1 MLIALEAII
10 RVRYSFHKV
19 NSNLCWEFM
28 KIGVI
33 NQVKDSEKRVLLTPA
48 DAAKLIKLG
57 HSVYIESNSGSG
69 AFFPDTL
76 YTDVGASISNN
87 SDILSTPD
95 IILSLNSNDPDIIN
109 KIQKGKTL
117 ITNIPLNLNNEF
129 ANNAAK
135 GQVTLINLG
144 TIPRIA
150 RAQSMNILSSQSSL
164 AGYKAT
170 LIAAQLLGKIFPM
183 MMTAAGTIPPAHGLI
198 LGAGVAGLQ
207 SIATSRRLGAVV
219 SAYDVRP
226 VVKEQVESL
235 GAKFLQLDFG
245 EQNLE
250 DSSGYAKE
258 VTNDIKV
265 KEDALVHQNVALAD
279 YVITTAL
286 IPGRPAPLLVNKDMV
301 SSMKPGSVIIDMAAE
316 MGGNCEL
323 TKPGET
329 IISNDV
335 IISGPINLPSQ
346 IPNHASQMLSANIIS
361 LLKHFIP
368 KTELIIDLEDEITQ
382 QTCTSHEGI
391 NLLEN
396 NLNDTKNV
404 KDSNNE

>member
-1 MLIALEAII
+1 VLIALEAII

-150 RAQSMNILSSQSSL
+150 RAQSMDILSSQSSL

-404 KDSNNE
+404 KDSSNE

>member
-150 RAQSMNILSSQSSL
+150 RAQSMDILSSQSSL

>member
-1 MLIALEAII
+1 
-10 RVRYSFHKV
+10 
-19 NSNLCWEFM
+19 M

-33 NQVKDSEKRVLLTPA
+33 NQVKDNEKRVLLTPA
-48 DAAKLIKLG
+48 DTGKLIKLG
-57 HSVYIESNSGSG
+57 HSVYIESNSGTG
-69 AFFPDTL
+69 AFFPDSL
-76 YTDVGASISNN
+76 YTEVGASISTS
-87 SDILSTPD
+87 SDILSEPD
-95 IILSLNSNDPDIIN
+95 ILLSLNSNDPDIIN
-109 KIQKGKTL
+109 KINKCKTL
-117 ITNIPLNLNNEF
+117 ITNIPLSLNNEF
-129 ANNAAK
+129 ANNASK
-135 GQVTLINLG
+135 QHITLINLG

-150 RAQSMNILSSQSSL
+150 RAQSMDILSSQSSL

-207 SIATSRRLGAVV
+207 SIATSRRLAAVV

-250 DSSGYAKE
+250 DSGGYAKE
-258 VTNDIKV
+258 VTNDMKAQ
-265 KEDALVHQNVALAD
+265 EYALVHENLALAD
-279 YVITTAL
+279 YVITTSL

-368 KTELIIDLEDEITQ
+368 STELIIDLEDEITQ
-382 QTCTSHEGI
+382 QT
-391 NLLEN
+391 
-396 NLNDTKNV
+396 
-404 KDSNNE
+404 

>member
-1 MLIALEAII
+1 
-10 RVRYSFHKV
+10 
-19 NSNLCWEFM
+19 M

-150 RAQSMNILSSQSSL
+150 RAQSMDILSSQSSL

>member
-150 RAQSMNILSSQSSL
+150 RAQSMDILSSQSSL

-404 KDSNNE
+404 KDSSNE

>member
-1 MLIALEAII
+1 VLIALEAII

-109 KIQKGKTL
+109 KINKGKTL
-117 ITNIPLNLNNEF
+117 ITNIPLSLNNEF

-150 RAQSMNILSSQSSL
+150 RAQSMDILSSQSSL

>member
-1 MLIALEAII
+1 VLIALEAII

-150 RAQSMNILSSQSSL
+150 RAQSMDILSSQSSL

>member
-1 MLIALEAII
+1 
-10 RVRYSFHKV
+10 
-19 NSNLCWEFM
+19 M

-33 NQVKDSEKRVLLTPA
+33 NQVDDIEKRVLLIPA
-48 DAAKLIKLG
+48 DVGKLIKLG

-69 AFFPDTL
+69 AFFPDNL
-76 YTDVGASISNN
+76 YTDVGAFIANG
-87 SDILSTPD
+87 SDILTEPD
-95 IILSLNSNDPDIIN
+95 IILSLTSNSVEILD
-109 KIQKGKTL
+109 KITKGKTL
-117 ITNIPLNLNNEF
+117 ITNIPLNLNDEF
-129 ANNAAK
+129 ATKASK
-135 GQVTLINLG
+135 EHITLINLG

-150 RAQSMNILSSQSSL
+150 RAQSMDILSSQSSL

-245 EQNLE
+245 DQNLE
-250 DSSGYAKE
+250 DQGGYAKE
-258 VTNDIKV
+258 VTQDMKA
-265 KEDALVHQNVALAD
+265 KEDALVHENVALAD
-279 YVITTAL
+279 FVITTAL
-286 IPGRPAPLLVNKDMV
+286 IPGRPAPLLVDKSMV

-346 IPNHASQMLSANIIS
+346 IPNHASQMLSANVIS
-361 LLKHFIP
+361 LLKHFISA
-368 KTELIIDLEDEITQ
+368 TELHIDLEDEITL
-382 QTCTSHEGI
+382 QTCISHEGI
-391 NLLEN
+391 NLLKN
-396 NLNDTKNV
+396 NLNTTPKV
-404 KDSNNE
+404 KDINNE

>member
-1 MLIALEAII
+1 
-10 RVRYSFHKV
+10 
-19 NSNLCWEFM
+19 M

-33 NQVKDSEKRVLLTPA
+33 NQVDDIEKRVLLTPS
-48 DAAKLIKLG
+48 DVGKLIKQG
-57 HSVYIESNSGSG
+57 HSVYIESDSGSG
-69 AFFPDTL
+69 AFFPDNL
-76 YTDVGASISNN
+76 YTDVGAFIANG
-87 SDILSTPD
+87 SDIFDEPD
-95 IILSLNSNDPDIIN
+95 VILSLNSNAVNILD
-109 KIQKGKTL
+109 KITKGKTL
-117 ITNIPLNLNNEF
+117 ITNIPLNLNDEF
-129 ANNAAK
+129 ATKASK
-135 GQVTLINLG
+135 EHITLINLG
-144 TIPRIA
+144 AIPRIA
-150 RAQSMNILSSQSSL
+150 RAQSMDILSSQSSL

-207 SIATSRRLGAVV
+207 AIATSRRLGAVV

-235 GAKFLQLDFG
+235 GAKFLHLDFG
-245 EQNLE
+245 DQNLE
-250 DSSGYAKE
+250 DQGGYAKE
-258 VTNDIKV
+258 VTQDMKA
-265 KEDALVHQNVALAD
+265 KEDALVHENVALAD
-279 YVITTAL
+279 FVITTAL
-286 IPGRPAPLLVNKDMV
+286 IPGRPAPILVDKSMV

-368 KTELIIDLEDEITQ
+368 ATELHIDLEDEITL

-391 NLLEN
+391 NLLKN
-396 NLNDTKNV
+396 NLNTTPEV
-404 KDSNNE
+404 KDINNE

>member
-1 MLIALEAII
+1 
-10 RVRYSFHKV
+10 
-19 NSNLCWEFM
+19 M

-33 NQVKDSEKRVLLTPA
+33 NQVDDIEKRVLLIPA
-48 DAAKLIKLG
+48 DVAKLIKQG
-57 HSVYIESNSGSG
+57 HSVYIESTSGSG
-69 AFFPDTL
+69 AFFPDKM
-76 YTDVGASISNN
+76 YTDVGASIVNG
-87 SDILSTPD
+87 SDIFTEPD
-95 IILSLNSNDPDIIN
+95 IILSLNSNTTNILD
-109 KIQKGKTL
+109 KITKGKTL
-117 ITNIPLNLNNEF
+117 ITNIPLSLNDEL
-129 ANNAAK
+129 ATRASK
-135 GQVTLINLG
+135 EHITLINLG

-150 RAQSMNILSSQSSL
+150 RAQSMDILSSQSSL

-235 GAKFLQLDFG
+235 GAKFLELDFG
-245 EQNLE
+245 DQSLE
-250 DSSGYAKE
+250 DQGGYAKE
-258 VTNDIKV
+258 VTQDMIA
-265 KEDALVHQNVALAD
+265 KEDALVHENVALAD
-279 YVITTAL
+279 FVITTAL
-286 IPGRPAPLLVNKDMV
+286 IPGRPAPLLVNKSMV

-329 IISNDV
+329 IIVNDV

-368 KTELIIDLEDEITQ
+368 ETELHIDLEDEITL

-391 NLLEN
+391 NLLKN
-396 NLNDTKNV
+396 NLNTTPEV
-404 KDSNNE
+404 KDINNE

>member
-1 MLIALEAII
+1 
-10 RVRYSFHKV
+10 
-19 NSNLCWEFM
+19 M

-33 NQVKDSEKRVLLTPA
+33 NQVKDNEKRVLLTPA
-48 DAAKLIKLG
+48 DTGKLIKLG
-57 HSVYIESNSGSG
+57 HSVYIESNSGTG
-69 AFFPDTL
+69 AFFPDSL
-76 YTDVGASISNN
+76 YTEVGASISTS
-87 SDILSTPD
+87 SDILSEPD
-95 IILSLNSNDPDIIN
+95 ILLSLNSNDPDIIN
-109 KIQKGKTL
+109 KINKGKTL
-117 ITNIPLNLNNEF
+117 ITNIPLSLNNEF
-129 ANNAAK
+129 ANNASK
-135 GQVTLINLG
+135 QHITLINLG

-150 RAQSMNILSSQSSL
+150 RAQSMDILSSQSSL

-250 DSSGYAKE
+250 DSGGYAKE
-258 VTNDIKV
+258 VTNDMKAQ
-265 KEDALVHQNVALAD
+265 EDALVHENVALAD

-368 KTELIIDLEDEITQ
+368 STELIIDLEDEITQ

-396 NLNDTKNV
+396 LLNTTKDLKV
-404 KDSNNE
+404 SNNE

>member
-1 MLIALEAII
+1 
-10 RVRYSFHKV
+10 
-19 NSNLCWEFM
+19 M

-33 NQVKDSEKRVLLTPA
+33 NQVKDNEKRVLLTPA
-48 DAAKLIKLG
+48 DTGKLIKLG
-57 HSVYIESNSGSG
+57 HSVYIESNSGTG
-69 AFFPDTL
+69 AFFPDSL
-76 YTDVGASISNN
+76 YTEVGASISTS
-87 SDILSTPD
+87 SDILSEPD
-95 IILSLNSNDPDIIN
+95 ILLSLNSNDPDIIN
-109 KIQKGKTL
+109 KINKGKTL
-117 ITNIPLNLNNEF
+117 ITNIPLSLNNEF
-129 ANNAAK
+129 ANNASK
-135 GQVTLINLG
+135 RHITLINLA

-150 RAQSMNILSSQSSL
+150 RAQSMDILSSQSSL

-245 EQNLE
+245 EQTLE
-250 DSSGYAKE
+250 DSGGYAKE
-258 VTNDIKV
+258 VTNDMKAQ
-265 KEDALVHQNVALAD
+265 EDALVHENVALAD

-368 KTELIIDLEDEITQ
+368 STELIIDLEDEITQ

-396 NLNDTKNV
+396 LLNTTKDLKV
-404 KDSNNE
+404 SNNE

>member
-48 DAAKLIKLG
+48 DAAKLIKQG

-150 RAQSMNILSSQSSL
+150 RAQSMDILSSQSSL

>member
-1 MLIALEAII
+1 
-10 RVRYSFHKV
+10 
-19 NSNLCWEFM
+19 M

-33 NQVKDSEKRVLLTPA
+33 NQVKDNEKRVLLTPA
-48 DAAKLIKLG
+48 DTGKLIKLG
-57 HSVYIESNSGSG
+57 HSVYIESNSGTG
-69 AFFPDTL
+69 AFFPDSL
-76 YTDVGASISNN
+76 YTEVGASISTS
-87 SDILSTPD
+87 SDILSEPD
-95 IILSLNSNDPDIIN
+95 ILLSLNSNDPDIIN
-109 KIQKGKTL
+109 KINKGKTL
-117 ITNIPLNLNNEF
+117 ITNIPLSLNNEF
-129 ANNAAK
+129 ANNASK
-135 GQVTLINLG
+135 RHITLINLA

-150 RAQSMNILSSQSSL
+150 RAQSMDILSSQSSL

-245 EQNLE
+245 EQTLE
-250 DSSGYAKE
+250 DSGGYAKE
-258 VTNDIKV
+258 VTNDMKAQ
-265 KEDALVHQNVALAD
+265 EDALVHENVALAD

-368 KTELIIDLEDEITQ
+368 STELIIDLEDEITQ
-382 QTCTSHEGI
+382 QTCTSHGGI

-396 NLNDTKNV
+396 LLNTTKDLKV
-404 KDSNNE
+404 SNNE

>member
-33 NQVKDSEKRVLLTPA
+33 NQVKDNEKRVLLTPA

-150 RAQSMNILSSQSSL
+150 RAQSMDILSSQSSL